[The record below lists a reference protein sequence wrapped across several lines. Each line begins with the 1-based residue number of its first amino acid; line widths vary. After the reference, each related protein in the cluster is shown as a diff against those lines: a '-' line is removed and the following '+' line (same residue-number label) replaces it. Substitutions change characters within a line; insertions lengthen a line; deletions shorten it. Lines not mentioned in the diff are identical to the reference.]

1 MTDAA
6 ISLTFSPLLPAWL
19 LIVLGVAIVLMT
31 ALSLWRR
38 ARGTLFRAAML
49 TLGLLALVNPVAI
62 EEERDPLDDVVL
74 LVTDRSPSQGI
85 GERPDQVDEATSL
98 LRESLKALP
107 NTKLVETTVTGE
119 GKGGTQLFKA
129 LGGAIAEIG
138 RNNLSGVAIVTD
150 GQVHDVPSEIERL
163 GIEVPVHVLLS
174 GESDEID
181 RRLVVDEV
189 PSYGVVG
196 DPLDVDFRV
205 EELGPGLTTAPVA
218 VTLRQNGDVVQRLQA
233 LPGERE
239 SLSIELDRAG
249 QTVIEI
255 DVAPLDG
262 ELTLQNNRQVFF
274 INGVRDRLRV
284 LLVSGQP
291 YPGLRVWRNLLKA
304 DPAVDLVHFTIL
316 RPPEKQD
323 GTPIRELAL
332 IAFPSRELFEVK
344 LGEFDLVIFDRYS
357 RRGLLPLA
365 YLDNVA
371 AYVENGGALLEIAG
385 PEFAHPLSLYRT
397 PLARVLPAR
406 PSGVIYDQGFV
417 PLITDIG
424 DRHPVTRG
432 LAQTSRIDESGE
444 SEPSWG
450 RWFRQVDVEVNDSE
464 VLMTGAA
471 ERPLLVL
478 DRIDEGRVAQLL
490 SDHPWL
496 WARGVEEGGPQ
507 GLLLRRLVHWLM
519 QEPELEEEMLLAA
532 PQGEHIAIE
541 RRSLEDVDGDVTVV
555 MPSGEQRPVT
565 LETAGDG
572 IGNARFQA
580 DERGLYR
587 IEDGDLT
594 TYAAVR
600 PISNLEL
607 DDMRATADHLSPLT
621 DATGGAVVWL
631 AEDGLPTVRK
641 TGENRAQSGRDWIG
655 FLRKDLYLVTGAN
668 QMPLLPALLALLLL
682 LGTLGAAWYRE
693 GH

>member
-1 MTDAA
+1 MIDAA
-6 ISLTFSPLLPAWL
+6 VSLTFSPLLPIWL
-19 LIVLGVAIVLMT
+19 LAALGVAILLM
-31 ALSLWRR
+31 AGLGLWRR
-38 ARGTLFRAAML
+38 AKGTLFRLAML
-49 TLGLLALVNPVAI
+49 SLGLLALINPVAI
-62 EEERDPLDDVVL
+62 EEEREALDDVVL
-74 LVTDRSPSQGI
+74 LVTDRSPSQAI
-85 GERPDQVDEATSL
+85 GERPDQIDEAASG
-98 LRESLKALP
+98 LRERLKALP
-107 NTKLVETTVTGE
+107 NTELVETTVTGE
-119 GKGGTQLFKA
+119 GKGGTKLFKA
-129 LGGAIAEIG
+129 LGTAVAEIG
-138 RNNLSGVAIVTD
+138 RKNLSGVAIITD
-150 GQVHDVPSEIERL
+150 GQAHDVPSEIERL
-163 GIEVPVHVLLS
+163 GIDAPVHVLLS
-174 GESDEID
+174 GQPDEID

-196 DPLDVDFRV
+196 DPLEIEFRV
-205 EELGPGLTTAPVA
+205 EELGPIETRAPVK
-218 VTLRQNGDVVQRLQA
+218 VTLRQNGEVVHELQA
-233 LPGERE
+233 EPGELE
-239 SLSIELDRAG
+239 SLDIELDRAG

-255 DVAPLDG
+255 EVAPLKD

-371 AYVENGGALLEIAG
+371 AYVEGGGALMEIAG

-406 PSGVIYDQGFV
+406 PSGVVYDQGFV
-417 PLITDIG
+417 PLVTETG

-432 LAQTSRIDESGE
+432 LAATTKLDEDGD
-444 SEPSWG
+444 SEPGWG
-450 RWFRQVDVEVNDSE
+450 RWFRQVDVEVSDSE

-478 DRIDEGRVAQLL
+478 DRIGEGRVAQLL

-496 WARGVEEGGPQ
+496 WARGFEEGGPQ

-519 QEPELEEEMLLAA
+519 QEPELEEEMLSAA
-532 PQGEHIAIE
+532 PQGEQILIE
-541 RRSLEDVDGDVTVV
+541 RRSLDDVDGNVNVV
-555 MPSGEQRPVT
+555 SPSGEEHT
-565 LETAGDG
+565 IALESAGDG
-572 IGNARFQA
+572 IGNAQFQA

-587 IEDGDLT
+587 VEDADLV
-594 TYAAVR
+594 TYAAIR
-600 PISNLEL
+600 PISSLEL
-607 DDMRATADHLSPLT
+607 ADMRATADLLAPLT
-621 DATGGAVVWL
+621 KATGGGIVWL
-631 AEDGLPTVRK
+631 GENGLPSVRK
-641 TGENRAQSGRDWIG
+641 TGEGRAANGRDWLG
-655 FLRKDLYLVTGAN
+655 FLKKDRYLVTGAN
-668 QMPLLPALLALLLL
+668 QLPLLPAILALLLL
-682 LGTLGAAWYRE
+682 LGTLAAAWYRE
-693 GH
+693 GR